1 MIIPSFTASNVV
13 VNTMNIRKREEKKI
27 KKEETNE
34 ISSKINSNKESK
46 IVNKII
52 VEYTDGSTN
61 EINQG
66 IALDIL
72 SKDEI
77 LVSKKNLNNKEDIRN
92 LIKVL
97 NILLNE

>member
-1 MIIPSFTASNVV
+1 MMIPSFTAANVV

-27 KKEETNE
+27 KKEETAE

>member
-1 MIIPSFTASNVV
+1 MIIPSFTAANVV
-13 VNTMNIRKREEKKI
+13 VNTMNVRKRGEKKI
-27 KKEETNE
+27 NKEETNE

>member
-1 MIIPSFTASNVV
+1 MIIPSFTAANVV
-13 VNTMNIRKREEKKI
+13 VNTMNMRKREEKKI

>member
-1 MIIPSFTASNVV
+1 MIIPSFTAANVV
-13 VNTMNIRKREEKKI
+13 VNTMNMRKREEKKI

-52 VEYTDGSTN
+52 VEYTDGSIN

>member
-1 MIIPSFTASNVV
+1 MIPSFTAANVV
-13 VNTMNIRKREEKKI
+13 VNTMNMRKREEKKI

>member
-1 MIIPSFTASNVV
+1 MIPSFTATNVV

-27 KKEETNE
+27 KKEETVE

>member
-1 MIIPSFTASNVV
+1 MIIPSFTAANVV
-13 VNTMNIRKREEKKI
+13 VNTMNMRKREEKKI
-27 KKEETNE
+27 KKEETAE

>member
-1 MIIPSFTASNVV
+1 MIPSFTATNVV

>member
-1 MIIPSFTASNVV
+1 MIIPSFTAANVV

-27 KKEETNE
+27 KKEETVE

>member
-1 MIIPSFTASNVV
+1 MIPSFTAANVV

-27 KKEETNE
+27 KKEETAE

>member
-1 MIIPSFTASNVV
+1 MIPSFTAANVV

-27 KKEETNE
+27 KKEETTE

>member
-1 MIIPSFTASNVV
+1 MMIPSFTAANVV
-13 VNTMNIRKREEKKI
+13 VNTMNMRKREEKKI

>member
-1 MIIPSFTASNVV
+1 MIPSFTAANVV
-13 VNTMNIRKREEKKI
+13 NIMNMRKKEEKK
-27 KKEETNE
+27 KETNE
-34 ISSKINSNKESK
+34 NMSKINSNKESK

-52 VEYTDGSTN
+52 VEYTDGSIN

>member
-1 MIIPSFTASNVV
+1 MIPSFTAANVV

-27 KKEETNE
+27 KKEETVE